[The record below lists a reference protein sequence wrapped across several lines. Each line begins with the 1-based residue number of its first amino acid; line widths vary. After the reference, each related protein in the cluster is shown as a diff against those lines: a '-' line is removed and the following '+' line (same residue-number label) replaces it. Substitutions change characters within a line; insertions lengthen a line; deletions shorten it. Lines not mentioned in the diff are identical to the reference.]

1 MGISPITI
9 EELEAIFTDAP
20 DASAAIRAIVPHY
33 QAAIGTTETN
43 SFIASKIIEHFKR
56 HEKPYGV
63 YRLGHGLELV
73 LGEHSEIQVA
83 PPF

>member
-1 MGISPITI
+1 MSSINVQD
-9 EELEAIFTDAP
+9 LDVKFRNAP

-33 QAAIGTTETN
+33 QAETGATDTN
-43 SFIASKIIEHFKR
+43 SFIVSKTVEHFR
-56 HEKPYGV
+56 CHDKPDGV

-73 LGEHSEIQVA
+73 LGERSTIQEA